1 MQKLEVS
8 ARAGSRR
15 VEFSVTPSRFAAYYR
30 YARGGSE
37 RWRIAS
43 GLKEMTMRNC
53 SLLSL
58 VLVAAISS
66 SPVFAEG
73 RQNAAGGV
81 AANDRTT
88 FYEVPLKCLAAPKIA
103 CGSRSKPVL
112 FSLERRPAVAEAWVN
127 RSGTVIAV
135 VWKADST
142 AATRAAVISE
152 MTSLHEL
159 SFRELGKDERLD
171 PEHTFLART
180 NWYRSMDTGKLSE
193 EEAHIIVERL
203 VRRLVAEA
211 PTAAPKAESLTARLF
226 DVLRPYLLD
235 SAGQSLTHVDLITVQ
250 NKLLSETRAQ
260 LDPAEFR
267 AFENALV
274 LPAFRPVGD
283 ES

>member
-1 MQKLEVS
+1 MRK
-8 ARAGSRR
+8 AR
-15 VEFSVTPSRFAAYYR
+15 
-30 YARGGSE
+30 
-37 RWRIAS
+37 
-43 GLKEMTMRNC
+43 GLKETTMRRFK
-53 SLLSL
+53 LLSL
-58 VLVAAISS
+58 VLVAAMLG
-66 SPVFAEG
+66 SPVFADG
-73 RQNAAGGV
+73 PQSAAGGM

-88 FYEVPLKCLAAPKIA
+88 FYEVPLKCLAAPQIA

-127 RSGTVIAV
+127 RRGTVVAV

-142 AATRAAVISE
+142 AATREAVIRE
-152 MTSLHEL
+152 IASLHEL

-171 PEHTFLART
+171 PEHTFATRIS
-180 NWYRSMDTGKLSE
+180 WYRSADTGKLTE

-226 DVLRPYLLD
+226 DVLRPSVLD
-235 SAGQSLTHVDLITVQ
+235 STGQSVTHVDLLAVQ
-250 NKLLSETRAQ
+250 NKLLSEARAR
-260 LDPAEFR
+260 LDPAEFS
-267 AFENALV
+267 AFEDALI

>member
-1 MQKLEVS
+1 
-8 ARAGSRR
+8 
-15 VEFSVTPSRFAAYYR
+15 
-30 YARGGSE
+30 
-37 RWRIAS
+37 
-43 GLKEMTMRNC
+43 MRNFK
-53 SLLSL
+53 LLSL
-58 VLVAAISS
+58 VQVAAILA
-66 SPVFAEG
+66 SPVFADG
-73 RQNAAGGV
+73 QHSAAGGM

-88 FYEVPLKCLAAPKIA
+88 FYEVPLKCVAAPQIA

-127 RSGTVIAV
+127 RSGTLIAV
-135 VWKADST
+135 LWKANST
-142 AATRAAVISE
+142 AAARATVISE
-152 MTSLHEL
+152 IASLHDL
-159 SFRELGKDERLD
+159 SFRELGKDERHS
-171 PEHTFLART
+171 PEQAFAVRT
-180 NWYRSMDTGKLSE
+180 NWYRSADTGKLTE

-226 DVLRPYLLD
+226 DVLRPCLLD

-250 NKLLSETRAQ
+250 NKLLSEARAQ
-260 LDPAEFR
+260 LDPAEFS